1 MEKKGVYFA
10 RKFILAVGVFF
21 LLLILPA
28 VNAEAKEV
36 SLVKGDAIRYMGYST
51 HYYYVDGNLAFC
63 LEPDM
68 KSPGNGV
75 YSASELDPKSHL
87 SKAMYYMYGGP
98 GYEQYIKS
106 SLTGGWGEDANA
118 YCLTHCVLSYIYDG
132 CDQNSAAFKG
142 LNADI
147 ASAVVMYADYVK
159 NLPDIPDAELTFS
172 ENGLTAY
179 YDREQKCQRT
189 QSIRLVGDTANSI
202 TVPLPDGVTLVNET
216 RGTSGSGNVKV
227 SGGDTFYLRAD
238 VAYGNGTT
246 WSSGEIRGEIAKS
259 WKILLVKTG
268 NGSQDIGT
276 ASMQQIV
283 SSPIE
288 LQVKWLD
295 KPELQVE
302 KNADK
307 SGKTYKLG
315 DIITYTLDVT
325 QQIEKAIAK
334 NVVITDTIL
343 TEGVKLQKNSV
354 ILLNENGEKI
364 PDAKITVQGNSYTV
378 HAGEFL
384 EGPESGQKY
393 TVEYQVAITDESVI
407 GKEIENEV
415 VVYSENAEEVKDRE
429 TVKVEEETKPEP
441 EEPKVEEPTPE
452 EPKVEEPKVEEPKV
466 EEPKMPATPAVTSAK
481 SLKASTVKTGDVAN
495 ITGIILILILSCT
508 VIVLCGT
515 MNAWR
520 KAKKHH
526 KKH

>member
-1 MEKKGVYFA
+1 
-10 RKFILAVGVFF
+10 
-21 LLLILPA
+21 
-28 VNAEAKEV
+28 
-36 SLVKGDAIRYMGYST
+36 
-51 HYYYVDGNLAFC
+51 
-63 LEPDM
+63 
-68 KSPGNGV
+68 
-75 YSASELDPKSHL
+75 
-87 SKAMYYMYGGP
+87 
-98 GYEQYIKS
+98 
-106 SLTGGWGEDANA
+106 
-118 YCLTHCVLSYIYDG
+118 
-132 CDQNSAAFKG
+132 
-142 LNADI
+142 
-147 ASAVVMYADYVK
+147 MYADYVK
-159 NLPDIPDAELTFS
+159 NLPDIPDAELAFS

-202 TVPLPDGVTLVNET
+202 TVPLPDGVMLVNET
-216 RGTSGSGNVKV
+216 RGTSEGGNVKV

-276 ASMQQIV
+276 ASMQQII

-364 PDAKITVQGNSYTV
+364 PDAKITVQGNSYTI

-415 VVYSENAEEVKDRE
+415 VVCSENAEEVKDRE
-429 TVKVEEETKPEP
+429 TVKVEEEPKPEP
-441 EEPKVEEPTPE
+441 GEPKVEEPTPE
-452 EPKVEEPKVEEPKV
+452 EPKVEEPKVEEPQIPV
-466 EEPKMPATPAVTSAK
+466 TPAVTSAK

>member
-68 KSPGNGV
+68 KSPENGA

-159 NLPDIPDAELTFS
+159 NLPDIPDAELAFS
-172 ENGLTAY
+172 ENGLTTY

-202 TVPLPDGVTLVNET
+202 TVPLPDGVMLVNET

-238 VAYGNGTT
+238 VTYGNGTT

-325 QQIEKAIAK
+325 QQIETPSMEMLSTLMGKYGEEGDKLLFKIQNSGDYFSGLTDEELLSRNAPRLACK
-334 NVVITDTIL
+334 FCEKGLRYDLTVPFARYVVMHRDEITFPFKRYQIQPVWRADRP
-343 TEGVKLQKNSV
+343 QKGRYREFYQCDADVVGSDS
-354 ILLNENGEKI
+354 LLNEVELMQIVDTVFTRFGIRVCIKINNRKVLSGIAEIIGESDKI
-364 PDAKITVQGNSYTV
+364 VDITV
-378 HAGEFL
+378 
-384 EGPESGQKY
+384 
-393 TVEYQVAITDESVI
+393 AIE
-407 GKEIENEV
+407 
-415 VVYSENAEEVKDRE
+415 
-429 TVKVEEETKPEP
+429 
-441 EEPKVEEPTPE
+441 
-452 EPKVEEPKVEEPKV
+452 
-466 EEPKMPATPAVTSAK
+466 
-481 SLKASTVKTGDVAN
+481 
-495 ITGIILILILSCT
+495 
-508 VIVLCGT
+508 
-515 MNAWR
+515 
-520 KAKKHH
+520 
-526 KKH
+526 

>member
-1 MEKKGVYFA
+1 MEKKGVCFA

-68 KSPGNGV
+68 KSPGNGA

-159 NLPDIPDAELTFS
+159 NLPDIPDAELAFS

-202 TVPLPDGVTLVNET
+202 TVPLPDGVMLVNET

-268 NGSQDIGT
+268 
-276 ASMQQIV
+276 
-283 SSPIE
+283 
-288 LQVKWLD
+288 
-295 KPELQVE
+295 
-302 KNADK
+302 NADK

-364 PDAKITVQGNSYTV
+364 PDAKITVQGNSYTI

-415 VVYSENAEEVKDRE
+415 VVCSENAEEVKDRE
-429 TVKVEEETKPEP
+429 TVKVEEEPKPEP
-441 EEPKVEEPTPE
+441 GEPKVEEPTPE
-452 EPKVEEPKVEEPKV
+452 EPKVEEPKVEEPQIPV
-466 EEPKMPATPAVTSAK
+466 TPAVTSAK

>member
-1 MEKKGVYFA
+1 
-10 RKFILAVGVFF
+10 
-21 LLLILPA
+21 
-28 VNAEAKEV
+28 
-36 SLVKGDAIRYMGYST
+36 
-51 HYYYVDGNLAFC
+51 
-63 LEPDM
+63 
-68 KSPGNGV
+68 
-75 YSASELDPKSHL
+75 
-87 SKAMYYMYGGP
+87 
-98 GYEQYIKS
+98 
-106 SLTGGWGEDANA
+106 
-118 YCLTHCVLSYIYDG
+118 
-132 CDQNSAAFKG
+132 
-142 LNADI
+142 
-147 ASAVVMYADYVK
+147 
-159 NLPDIPDAELTFS
+159 
-172 ENGLTAY
+172 
-179 YDREQKCQRT
+179 
-189 QSIRLVGDTANSI
+189 
-202 TVPLPDGVTLVNET
+202 
-216 RGTSGSGNVKV
+216 
-227 SGGDTFYLRAD
+227 
-238 VAYGNGTT
+238 
-246 WSSGEIRGEIAKS
+246 
-259 WKILLVKTG
+259 
-268 NGSQDIGT
+268 
-276 ASMQQIV
+276 MQQII

-334 NVVITDTIL
+334 NVVITDMIL

-364 PDAKITVQGNSYTV
+364 PDAKITVQGNSYTI

-393 TVEYQVAITDESVI
+393 TVEYQVAITDESII

-415 VVYSENAEEVKDRE
+415 VVCSENAEEVKDRE
-429 TVKVEEETKPEP
+429 TVKVEEEPKPEP
-441 EEPKVEEPTPE
+441 G
-452 EPKVEEPKVEEPKV
+452 EPKVEEPKVEEPQIPV
-466 EEPKMPATPAVTSAK
+466 TSAVTSAK

>member
-68 KSPGNGV
+68 KSPGNGA

-159 NLPDIPDAELTFS
+159 NLPDIPDAELAFS

-202 TVPLPDGVTLVNET
+202 TVPLPDGVMLVNET
-216 RGTSGSGNVKV
+216 RGTSEGGNVKV

-276 ASMQQIV
+276 ASMQQMI

-302 KNADK
+302 KM
-307 SGKTYKLG
+307 
-315 DIITYTLDVT
+315 
-325 QQIEKAIAK
+325 QISP
-334 NVVITDTIL
+334 
-343 TEGVKLQKNSV
+343 VKLIN
-354 ILLNENGEKI
+354 
-364 PDAKITVQGNSYTV
+364 
-378 HAGEFL
+378 
-384 EGPESGQKY
+384 
-393 TVEYQVAITDESVI
+393 
-407 GKEIENEV
+407 
-415 VVYSENAEEVKDRE
+415 
-429 TVKVEEETKPEP
+429 
-441 EEPKVEEPTPE
+441 
-452 EPKVEEPKVEEPKV
+452 
-466 EEPKMPATPAVTSAK
+466 
-481 SLKASTVKTGDVAN
+481 
-495 ITGIILILILSCT
+495 
-508 VIVLCGT
+508 
-515 MNAWR
+515 
-520 KAKKHH
+520 
-526 KKH
+526 